1 MRVRLLVFIAVL
13 CVVSPKNLC
22 NSAGFLEKSS
32 LLRSTSLSET
42 KIASGLRE
50 ALRVAVDNAVKLT
63 GKENGFF
70 NNEAIKIE
78 LPEKMQ
84 VIEKALRV
92 IAVGPKI
99 DEFVL
104 SMNRAAEHAVPLAED
119 IFVDA
124 IMNLSFDDVM
134 NIYKGGETAATEYFK
149 TTTHEKL
156 VEKFMP
162 VARSTMNKYDIT
174 KQYNSLLDQ
183 YKKIPFSE
191 NIPLPDI
198 DRYVVEKA
206 IDGLFYVM
214 AQQERKIRTDPA
226 ARVTDL
232 LKEVFK

>member
-1 MRVRLLVFIAVL
+1 MQYCVF
-13 CVVSPKNLC
+13 VVHRNFC
-22 NSAGFLEKSS
+22 TSAGFLEKSS

-42 KIASGLRE
+42 KVASGLRE

-63 GKENGFF
+63 GTKNGFF

-78 LPEKMQ
+78 LPEKMK
-84 VIEKALRV
+84 VVEKALRV
-92 IAVGPKI
+92 IAIGPKI

-104 SMNRAAEHAVPLAED
+104 SMNRAAENAVPFAED

-124 IMNLSFDDVM
+124 IMDLSFDDAM
-134 NIYKGGETAATEYFK
+134 AIYKGNDNAATEYFK
-149 TTTHEKL
+149 ATTHDKL
-156 VEKFMP
+156 LEKFMP
-162 VARSTMNKYDIT
+162 VARSSMNKYDIT

-191 NIPLPDI
+191 NIPLPEI

-214 AQQERKIRTDPA
+214 AQQERKIRTLSGCA
-226 ARVTDL
+226 CNRSFARS
-232 LKEVFK
+232 F